1 MRKCRLCKKALPKV
15 SESNI
20 YQKAGFCAC
29 ECLAQHS
36 RDKVTGQLRREQIA
50 SDKKA
55 RAENRE
61 AKIRIKT
68 RTEWAKEAQAE
79 VNAYVRIRDKGRPC
93 ISCDRPDDGS
103 HQRHASHY
111 RSTKACSVLRF
122 NLKNIHA
129 SCAQCNSNLSGN
141 LLEYRIRL
149 VALKGADFVGWLEC
163 QNETRKYDI
172 DYLKR
177 LKTLFK
183 KKAKLKALKS
193 EKGAA

>member
-1 MRKCRLCKKALPKV
+1 MANSKRKCGGCGEHFRPLQTFPGTSAWC
-15 SESNI
+15 
-20 YQKAGFCAC
+20 
-29 ECLAQHS
+29 
-36 RDKVTGQLRREQIA
+36 
-50 SDKKA
+50 SDKCGLIVARKRVPMVKAKEAKQA
-55 RAENRE
+55 RAEHRE

-68 RTEWAKEAQAE
+68 RTELAKEAQAE

-183 KKAKLKALKS
+183 KKAKLKALQL
-193 EKGAA
+193 ERAAA